1 MPRTRRD
8 RLLDAINE
16 GYGALLSA
24 VEDTEGRGHKVS
36 RTVLAEA
43 RKGEHEAAEL
53 ARKWIGSP
61 TSFFDNFEAAVE
73 VEARAQRRALELG
86 RDTLGGAAD
95 YGGELLRA
103 LNRFAR
109 AYRQAG
115 GVAAELTRDAYAG
128 LTVRVRDRVREGP
141 RLISVLP
148 ARRRAR
154 TARRRVPAARPQA
167 TEIQALVP

>member
-1 MPRTRRD
+1 MPRTGRD

-24 VEDTEGRGHKVS
+24 VEDTEGRGHRVS

-43 RKGEHEAAEL
+43 RKGEHEVVEL

-61 TSFFDNFEAAVE
+61 TSFFDNFEATVE

-86 RDTLGGAAD
+86 RDTLQGAVG

-103 LNRFAR
+103 LKRFAR
-109 AYRQAG
+109 AYRQTG
-115 GVAAELTRDAYAG
+115 DVAVDFTRDAYAH
-128 LTVRVRDRVREGP
+128 LTERVRDRVQEVP
-141 RLISVLP
+141 RLISVRP

-154 TARRRVPAARPQA
+154 TAHNRVPAAQPQA
-167 TEIQALVP
+167 TEVQALTP

>member
-1 MPRTRRD
+1 MSRTRRD
-8 RLLDAINE
+8 RLLDTINE

-43 RKGEHEAAEL
+43 RKGEHEVAEL
-53 ARKWIGSP
+53 ARKWMGSP

-86 RDTLGGAAD
+86 RDTLVGVAN
-95 YGGELLRA
+95 YGGELRRA
-103 LNRFAR
+103 LNRFVR
-109 AYRQAG
+109 AYQQAG
-115 GVAAELTRDAYAG
+115 DVAGELSRDAYAG
-128 LTVRVRDRVREGP
+128 LSERVRDRVREAP

-148 ARRRAR
+148 ARRRAKA
-154 TARRRVPAARPQA
+154 ARRRVPVGQPPA
-167 TEIQALVP
+167 TEIEALVP